1 MTKQVFI
8 YVCNVCVMYVMIEQN
23 TGISFNPSAI
33 KENLRKPSRC
43 DFAVS
48 SSVFLFLL
56 SSSKAFAIS
65 KHAARQAGLHVNS
78 P

>member
-1 MTKQVFI
+1 
-8 YVCNVCVMYVMIEQN
+8 MIEQN
-23 TGISFNPSAI
+23 TSISFNPSAI

-48 SSVFLFLL
+48 SSVFLFPV
-56 SSSKAFAIS
+56 SSSKALAIS
-65 KHAARQAGLHVNS
+65 KHAARQVGPRLNS